1 MNDCINIKDKKV
13 LSFIEDNKDLLNSDL
28 VKLTHKAFNDL
39 YERNYEIQTFVYILL
54 KSGLMPTTNY
64 DEMNVENNTKAIYE
78 LPFDTLYS
86 INVRT
91 NASASSNKIDWETCL
106 NLIGDAFDVF
116 TGYDYSPSYYRDVIK
131 DVKNDKIKIDADNK
145 RLIDELYNK
154 GYSDEDIDECMPK
167 AAASAA
173 RLAASDDAHI
183 KAEQAVID
191 CFDKKLFNAHF
202 NYDNDPNHPTFI
214 VEFEV
219 SNELAEF
226 YKEAANEN
234 EAVDFYSLICYII
247 INNYSFIEPYA
258 GFNDNFDDIV
268 FNDEL
273 YNILLD
279 LK

>member
-1 MNDCINIKDKKV
+1 MTDAGGLASHTEGDTTHAQNI
-13 LSFIEDNKDLLNSDL
+13 
-28 VKLTHKAFNDL
+28 
-39 YERNYEIQTFVYILL
+39 
-54 KSGLMPTTNY
+54 
-64 DEMNVENNTKAIYE
+64 
-78 LPFDTLYS
+78 
-86 INVRT
+86 
-91 NASASSNKIDWETCL
+91 
-106 NLIGDAFDVF
+106 
-116 TGYDYSPSYYRDVIK
+116 
-131 DVKNDKIKIDADNK
+131 
-145 RLIDELYNK
+145 
-154 GYSDEDIDECMPK
+154 
-167 AAASAA
+167 
-173 RLAASDDAHI
+173 
-183 KAEQAVID
+183 AEQAVID

-202 NYDNDPNHPTFI
+202 NYDNDPNHPTLI

-273 YNILLD
+273 YNVLLD